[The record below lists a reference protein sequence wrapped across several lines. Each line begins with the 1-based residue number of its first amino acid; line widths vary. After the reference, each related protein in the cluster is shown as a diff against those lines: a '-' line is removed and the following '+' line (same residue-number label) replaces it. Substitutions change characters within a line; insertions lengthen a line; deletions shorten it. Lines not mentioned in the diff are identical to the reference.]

1 MVGRSA
7 DSMVASL
14 AVLRAVASADETAV
28 TWENVTVAHLVGCS
42 AACWVGWKVNDLVG
56 RSADSMVASLAVLR
70 AVASAD
76 EKVATWE
83 SVTVVHLVDC
93 SVVLSAD

>member
-42 AACWVGWKVNDLVG
+42 AACWVDWKA
-56 RSADSMVASLAVLR
+56 RHWAAHSVAS
-70 AVASAD
+70 
-76 EKVATWE
+76 
-83 SVTVVHLVDC
+83 
-93 SVVLSAD
+93 